1 MKLLYLSAENL
12 KSTPFIKD
20 LVWNFKEVG
29 KCIILHDHFGSIADT
44 RFVTKRISAL
54 MSEEMITN
62 NAFSGDQRSIFQQ
75 VNGSTEIRK
84 EFLAQALE
92 TVDLLVLNALG
103 TDGDAMSPLDPL
115 EVAMQLRAAFDLD
128 HIHVF
133 PRNSRSPMVVSARSL
148 KSIADL
154 EPLRAVYEEE
164 APTLSIA
171 EKLLPVV
178 LAAPSNFLKA
188 FAEPS

>member
-20 LVWNFKEVG
+20 LVWNYKEVG
-29 KCIILHDHFGSIADT
+29 KSIILHDHFGSVADT

-62 NAFSGDQRSIFQQ
+62 NAFSGDQRSIFAKTALELQ
-75 VNGSTEIRK
+75 VRK
-84 EFLAQALE
+84 EFLEQALE
-92 TVDLLVLNALG
+92 TVVLLVLNALG
-103 TDGDAMSPLDPL
+103 TQDASSVALDPL
-115 EVAMQLRAAFDLD
+115 DVAIRLREVWGLE

-148 KSIADL
+148 QSLADI

-164 APTLSIA
+164 AQTLANAS
-171 EKLLPVV
+171 KLLPVV

-188 FAEPS
+188 LSAQP